1 MKPILIILGMML
13 VTYTPRLLPGLLME
27 RFHPPA
33 WFEKWLKNIPYA
45 ALGALIVPGIFAGET
60 WLIGLVSGAV
70 AVILSLLRVHIVLV
84 MAGAVLAAY
93 GVQVLF

>member
-1 MKPILIILGMML
+1 MKPLAVIIGMML
-13 VTYTPRLLPGLLME
+13 VTYTPRLLPGLFME

-45 ALGALIVPGIFAGET
+45 ALGALIVPGIFSGET
-60 WLIGLVSGAV
+60 RLIGLVSGAV
-70 AVILSLLRVHIVLV
+70 AVVLSLLKVHIVLV
-84 MAGAVLAAY
+84 MAGTVLAAY